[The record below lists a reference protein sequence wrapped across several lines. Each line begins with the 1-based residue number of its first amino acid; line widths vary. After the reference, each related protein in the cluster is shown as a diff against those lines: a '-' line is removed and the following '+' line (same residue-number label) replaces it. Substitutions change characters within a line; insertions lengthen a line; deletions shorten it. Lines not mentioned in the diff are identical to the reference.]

1 MKKRVRP
8 LKDWFGFSRR
18 ERRATVVI
26 LLAAVVV
33 AMSRY
38 YVPSQ
43 GELPEISFVGT
54 GMTKD
59 SLMQSADEGKGVAGQ
74 MTVRVSQ
81 REILNLNGCDSADLE
96 KLPGIGPVLSARI
109 IKYGNLLGG
118 YADTRQLL
126 EVYGLREDVFET
138 ISGMVRADTSGLRRI
153 RINTDD
159 YRDILRH
166 PYFESEHVT
175 AIVRYRERTGSISSW
190 EEMVD
195 NNLIPL
201 EKRELLR
208 HYISFVKYLD

>member
-8 LKDWFGFSRR
+8 IKDWFGYSRR

-26 LLAAVVV
+26 MLAAVAVV
-33 AMSRY
+33 LSRFF
-38 YVPSQ
+38 VNSS
-43 GELPEISFVGT
+43 GELPEIVFVGKV
-54 GMTKD
+54 MTKE
-59 SLMQSADEGKGVAGQ
+59 SILQSAGEDKPVAGQ

-81 REILNLNGCDSADLE
+81 REILNLNVCDSADLE

-126 EVYGLREDVFET
+126 EVYGLRVDVFER
-138 ISGMVRADTSGLRRI
+138 ISGMVSADTSGLRRI

-166 PYFESEHVT
+166 PYLDSEHVT
-175 AIVRYRERTGSISSW
+175 AIVRYRERAGSISSW
-190 EEMVD
+190 EEMVE
-195 NNLIPL
+195 NNLIPV
-201 EKRELLR
+201 EKRDFLR